1 MRNPGEGGVSV
12 RVAASVS
19 VPLWAWSVFVGLVLV
34 LLFLDLFM
42 LHRKAREAHMAH
54 RSLSEYGSNE
64 ESHTQ
69 MYCAKQRRYE
79 CS

>member
-1 MRNPGEGGVSV
+1 MRNPGERDVSV
-12 RVAASVS
+12 STAASVS

-34 LLFLDLFM
+34 LLFLDLFV

-54 RSLSEYGSNE
+54 RSLSEHRSNE
-64 ESHTQ
+64 ESHSRT
-69 MYCAKQRRYE
+69 YCAEQRRYE

>member
-1 MRNPGEGGVSV
+1 MST
-12 RVAASVS
+12 AASMR

-34 LLFLDLFM
+34 LLFLDLFV

-54 RSLSEYGSNE
+54 RSLSEHRSNE
-64 ESHTQ
+64 ESHSRT
-69 MYCAKQRRYE
+69 YCAEQRRYE